1 MLCVK
6 RLILLLFG
14 ALSVLLVTACGAPAA
29 PSDTTVSTT
38 NTPRVISGMEQAL
51 AARPLS
57 PALVDEDFREDP
69 AFVVGNTGRP
79 QLVEV
84 FHYD

>member
-1 MLCVK
+1 MR
-6 RLILLLFG
+6 RLTIVLLG
-14 ALSVLLVTACGAPAA
+14 GICALLVTACGAPAA
-29 PSDTTVSTT
+29 PPASALSPT

-69 AFVVGNTGRP
+69 AFVVGSTGRP